1 MSGMK
6 KAEMHIKEVMEKTG
20 WSRGKAIDQME
31 SAKIKVGIS
40 YKDYNKCNFH
50 QFAEEEQEE
59 AYRKILERRELR
71 RQRKEHCIA
80 FTMEKTGWSYEEADA
95 KIKDARKRLGLTY
108 KEYER
113 FRMFQVPEENQLTV
127 YKRKVKN
134 AQRKK
139 REKEIQENALMKV
152 MEITGWSREEA
163 DARMARAMEEAGS
176 SYEHYLIYRFW
187 ELTEEEQKTYFT
199 KRDAV
204 VLREKYTNNPE
215 VKRLFQFK
223 DRFNTYFHE
232 YIGRAWM
239 KTERMVLEEFEEKFK
254 DQEKIMY
261 KPLDSSGGNGIEV
274 FHLKDE
280 AMEDI
285 YKKLVSLPEGIVEQ
299 YVIQHHE
306 MQKLSLKSV
315 NTIRIVTI
323 RTSEEI
329 EGVEKNKVN
338 FVYAGVRMG
347 QGDSYVDNL
356 HSGGMIAILDLETG
370 KIMTNG
376 ANHENRVY
384 ETHPDTGTVIKGFTI
399 PFFEEAKAMI
409 EVAGKDLD
417 GFIGWDVAITE
428 EGPILIEANGSP
440 GADGLQIPF
449 VPERKGVRYMI
460 EKYL

>member
-6 KAEMHIKEVMEKTG
+6 KEEQHVQAVMEKTG

-31 SAKIKVGIS
+31 SAKMNVGIS
-40 YKDYNKCNFH
+40 YKDYNKCDFH
-50 QFAEEEQEE
+50 KFAENEQEE
-59 AYRKILERRELR
+59 AYKKILEKREIR
-71 RQRKEHCIA
+71 RQRKEHCIT
-80 FTMEKTGWSYEEADA
+80 FTMEKTGWSYEEADK

-108 KEYER
+108 REYER
-113 FRMFQVPEENQLTV
+113 YRMFQVPEEEQQEV

-134 AQRKK
+134 TLRKK
-139 REKEIQENALMKV
+139 REKEIQENSLLRV

-163 DARMARAMEEAGS
+163 TEKMEQAMEMAGS
-176 SYEHYLIYRFW
+176 SYKHYLIYRFW

-199 KRDAV
+199 KRDAMA
-204 VLREKYTNNPE
+204 LRSKYTHDSE
-215 VKRLFQFK
+215 VIKLLMNK
-223 DRFNTYFHE
+223 DMFNEHFHE
-232 YIGRAWM
+232 YIGREWLRTAGM
-239 KTERMVLEEFEEKFK
+239 GLEEFKEKFA
-254 DQEKIMY
+254 DQEKLIY
-261 KPLDSSGGNGIEV
+261 KPLDFSGGNGIEV
-274 FHLKDE
+274 FHLKGE
-280 AMEDI
+280 AIEEI
-285 YKKLVSLPEGIVEQ
+285 YKKLIGLPEGVIEE

-306 MQKLSLKSV
+306 MQKLSLRSV
-315 NTIRIVTI
+315 NTIRIVTV

-329 EGVEKNKVN
+329 EGVEKDKVN

-347 QGDSYVDNL
+347 QGESYVDNL

-370 KIMTNG
+370 KIVTNG

-384 ETHPDTGTVIKGFTI
+384 VTHPDTGTVIKGFEI
-399 PFFEEAKAMI
+399 PFFQEAKELI
-409 EVAGKDLD
+409 ETAGADLD

-428 EGPILIEANGSP
+428 DGPIIIEANGSP